1 MTDPNTKQEATG
13 CTNPMIIAAII
24 GGVFTII
31 GAIIGAYA
39 VLMAGTS
46 GPTAPQP
53 TEISN
58 SNLTSSI
65 SGTWSGTISA
75 ADNSFQTE
83 VVFFIQPDCV
93 LGQICGTYDT
103 PNLGCNGDIS
113 FKGVSGGIYEFVETR
128 SVNSAEFCNSNGIDR
143 FSLTSDGQLSV
154 SYLYTGFSRHTFFE
168 WNIDK
173 EVKWKTS
180 T

>member
-1 MTDPNTKQEATG
+1 MNPNELKTTKEPG
-13 CTNPMIIAAII
+13 SWSNPTIIAAII

-65 SGTWSGTISA
+65 SGAWSGTISA

-93 LGQICGTYDT
+93 LGQMCGTYAT
-103 PNLGCNGDIS
+103 PNLGCNGNIS
-113 FKGVSGGIYEFVETR
+113 FKGVSGGIYEFVETKDAG
-128 SVNSAEFCNSNGIDR
+128 SSAEFCNSNGIDR
-143 FSLTSDGQLSV
+143 FALMSDGQLSV
-154 SYLYTGFSRHTFFE
+154 SYLYTDAQGTLSSSGLLTR
-168 WNIDK
+168 K
-173 EVKWKTS
+173 
-180 T
+180 